1 MLGRIGVSGRDS
13 ILPAASVHPTPR
25 RSPRIALIRN
35 DEKDNASLPD
45 SIRPRIRKTSRMIAG
60 MIPFRDFSQNGRNGG
75 RPAIPVTEIAKAF
88 ALKTA
93 VPSGNDGDTKPKFTI
108 RKYGTEWFI
117 YSKNRWK
124 PLSKADLK
132 KKVAGFMQGL
142 EAAGKVSRAAIDDV
156 IVNLAADTLCGLP
169 LDIYKMPCMLPDGND
184 SGCYMSFANGIVE
197 VRKLWT
203 PPDAEAPL
211 IPPTPDLF
219 SLKAVDYPYD
229 PKADC
234 PKWRKIISQAFP
246 DEEMQRAMQML
257 FGYIL
262 MGRTDLNVEFFWIGR
277 GGEGK
282 SVFAH
287 ILRKLVGEDN
297 SCAIPFS
304 DLCEKFKT
312 VPLTEVAL
320 NLYEEAEVVRDTR
333 LHIADCEKKFKLVTD
348 GAMIDI
354 EKKFQQ
360 PTKARTTARCVFVVN
375 EMPAFSD
382 HTNGLWDRIVIFPFT
397 IRFRDSSEENNKLKY
412 ELESKLPGIFNWAVE
427 DAGWLEGK
435 QRFPLTPAM
444 QEEVDKHRLSCDH
457 EAEFL
462 REYVSEA
469 AATEHIPKAVLY
481 EHYRKWAERCG

>member
-1 MLGRIGVSGRDS
+1 
-13 ILPAASVHPTPR
+13 
-25 RSPRIALIRN
+25 
-35 DEKDNASLPD
+35 
-45 SIRPRIRKTSRMIAG
+45 MIAG
-60 MIPFRDFSQNGRNGG
+60 RIPFRDFSQNGRNGG
-75 RPAIPVTEIAKAF
+75 RPTIPVTEIAKAF

-93 VPSGNDGDTKPKFTI
+93 VPSGNDGDTEPKFTI
-108 RKYGTEWFI
+108 RNYGTEWFI

-124 PLSKADLK
+124 PLSKADLE
-132 KKVAGFMQGL
+132 KKVAGFMQGF
-142 EAAGKVSRAAIDDV
+142 EDAGKVSRAAIDDV
-156 IVNLAADTLCGLP
+156 IVNLAADTLCGLS
-169 LDIYKMPCMLPDGND
+169 LDIYKMPCMLPDGSD
-184 SGCYMSFANGIVE
+184 AGGYMSFTNGFVDVSKLCTTAN
-197 VRKLWT
+197 
-203 PPDAEAPL
+203 AEIPL
-211 IPPTPDLF
+211 IPPTPNLF
-219 SLKAVDYPYD
+219 TLKAVDYPYD

-234 PKWRKIISQAFP
+234 PTWKKIVSQAFP
-246 DEEMQRAMQML
+246 DKEMQRAMQML

-262 MGRTDLNVEFFWIGR
+262 TYRAALNVGFFWIGR

-287 ILRKLVGEDN
+287 ILRSLVGEDN

-348 GAMIDI
+348 GAMIDV

-360 PTKARTTARCVFVVN
+360 ATKARVTARCVFVAN
-375 EMPAFSD
+375 ELPAFSD

-397 IRFRDSSEENNKLKY
+397 VRFRGSSEENNRLKH
-412 ELESKLPGIFNWAVE
+412 ELESELPGIFNWAIE
-427 DAGWLEGK
+427 GARQLEGK

-462 REYVSEA
+462 QDYVFEA
-469 AATEHIPKAVLY
+469 AATEHIAKVVLY
-481 EHYRKWAERCG
+481 EHYRKWVAQCGYMPVGINKFNNAVKLHFRNVREERVRTPADMLVWAGIRYNGSML